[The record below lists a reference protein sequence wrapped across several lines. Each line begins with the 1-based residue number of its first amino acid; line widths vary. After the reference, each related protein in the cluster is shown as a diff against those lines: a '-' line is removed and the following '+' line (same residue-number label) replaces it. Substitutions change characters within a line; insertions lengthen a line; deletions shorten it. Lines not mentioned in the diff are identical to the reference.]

1 MSIMKYYTFLKINKA
16 PLEEHQHHC
25 FQFHKHFNHVPKV
38 PIQTIKS
45 LNFIKQV
52 IIINL
57 TDLSGLVLW
66 HNLIMF
72 QILSHVGPSTMAGI
86 WDGDGE
92 VHMQPIFNM
101 IFGKIWR
108 KANHYHKTN
117 KLKEKKKRRQKD
129 ILSLLLIWQPKLT
142 SINYFKPP
150 KNMFCNRCTAHSQ
163 LKAQSH
169 RKQTL
174 ITTTAFIS
182 HHGNLEAIMKL
193 LISDNTPLHQ
203 LETNQLSALHH
214 I

>member
-1 MSIMKYYTFLKINKA
+1 MKYYTFLKINKA

-86 WDGDGE
+86 
-92 VHMQPIFNM
+92 
-101 IFGKIWR
+101 
-108 KANHYHKTN
+108 
-117 KLKEKKKRRQKD
+117 
-129 ILSLLLIWQPKLT
+129 
-142 SINYFKPP
+142 
-150 KNMFCNRCTAHSQ
+150 
-163 LKAQSH
+163 
-169 RKQTL
+169 
-174 ITTTAFIS
+174 
-182 HHGNLEAIMKL
+182 
-193 LISDNTPLHQ
+193 
-203 LETNQLSALHH
+203 
-214 I
+214 